1 MTIKLMGSDFN
12 RIMKVCA
19 PCISREEIRLPL
31 RNIIVECD
39 GQGNGCATAL
49 DGFKMTQL
57 RFKCA
62 GDRGKL
68 FVWPFRR
75 VDKDKEITICCVDGV
90 VSVSDG
96 DETISRKMLSADTY
110 VDHAKL
116 FGNAIR
122 KEKVVQVSFNPYH
135 LMTLLKAI
143 PEKANSLITL
153 EIGDPVDP
161 VILKSDDASGMVC
174 PMRVHYKYESP
185 VAWELKEHG

>member
-1 MTIKLMGSDFN
+1 MTIKMMGSDFN

-19 PCISREEIRLPL
+19 PCISREKLRPPL

-68 FVWPFRR
+68 FVWPFKK
-75 VDKDKEITICCVDGV
+75 VNKDKEITISCADGV

-96 DETISRKMLSADTY
+96 EETISRKMLSADTY
-110 VDHAKL
+110 VDHTKL
-116 FGNAIR
+116 FGDAIR
-122 KEKVVQVSFNPYH
+122 KEKVVAVSFNPHH
-135 LMTLLKAI
+135 LMTLLKAM
-143 PEKANSLITL
+143 PERTNSLITL
-153 EIGDPVDP
+153 EIGDPVAP
-161 VILKSDDASGMVC
+161 V
-174 PMRVHYKYESP
+174 RVNYKYESP
-185 VAWELKEHG
+185 VAWEMKADG